1 MKSRFE
7 AEKFIQ
13 NFLYGPAGVSGSY
26 RWNFSPVRSHNYWM
40 RPGAELRNEIDRQVR
55 RS

>member
-26 RWNFSPVRSHNYWM
+26 LWNFSDERSHIYWM
-40 RPGAELRNEIDRQVR
+40 RPGAELRNEIDWQAR